1 MASEHP
7 PKRVPVDSRKSTDAL
22 DSQSRQR
29 ASSRAQTRKTRILKP
44 ARNYSPILKSAIP
57 DTRSKL
63 KSAIM
68 KAAEDGEIDL
78 EMPAVDTPA
87 HATMKTTTIP
97 TSPLLPSKTE
107 KFVPTNTNTAYPEPP
122 PMTDEEMREML
133 GEDYISDDEDDY
145 DSGNDCIDL
154 LPLTICNG
162 LGLDYWLITTA
173 PGYKGWK
180 HPGPLKD
187 LEDSRLDAPQRWVD
201 E

>member
-7 PKRVPVDSRKSTDAL
+7 PKRVPVDSRRSTDAL

-44 ARNYSPILKSAIP
+44 ARNYSRILKSARP

-63 KSAIM
+63 KSVIM

-78 EMPAVDTPA
+78 EMPA
-87 HATMKTTTIP
+87 
-97 TSPLLPSKTE
+97 TE

-145 DSGNDCIDL
+145 DFGNDCIDL

-180 HPGPLKD
+180 YPGLLKD
-187 LEDSRLDAPQRWVD
+187 LEDSRLDTPQRWVD